1 MNQEKFIKILKEA
14 WKAQICKQWWEAMFK
29 WLLAAGSW
37 EVNSRLFFSISS
49 IRGPWHPRTT
59 LMWAVFNQ
67 SECTMR
73 MKRSPDQIMPNKQMS
88 WGHKSWPHHS
98 VIKSISLLRERQ
110 ICRFNTA
117 RTWTRFL
124 APSSF
129 FPAGFFPHPA
139 SVLGCHST
147 WHHFDSLVR
156 R

>member
-1 MNQEKFIKILKEA
+1 MAVDSCEL
-14 WKAQICKQWWEAMFK
+14 
-29 WLLAAGSW
+29 
-37 EVNSRLFFSISS
+37 NSRLFFSSSS
-49 IRGPWHPRTT
+49 IRGPWHPEQLWCELCLIKLNVR
-59 LMWAVFNQ
+59 
-67 SECTMR
+67 C
-73 MKRSPDQIMPNKQMS
+73 PDQIMPNKQMS
-88 WGHKSWPHHS
+88 REHKSWPHHS

-156 R
+156 RQMREKGSVLKILRKSFRILQTKVSCCVSW